1 LRASSAAIEIE
12 DVFDRG
18 RAIIMSTGSDGKTSW
33 RARKPDGLHGVSDSP
48 NVQVTK
54 PDKQMTAAQ
63 RRGLARKITAYLRRS
78 GLDCELVGDHRN
90 PPRMLN

>member
-1 LRASSAAIEIE
+1 MDYLRDSMRGKNVVAARNRQRQIRLTIAITRDLAQDSISIG

-48 NVQVTK
+48 NVQITK
-54 PDKQMTAAQ
+54 
-63 RRGLARKITAYLRRS
+63 
-78 GLDCELVGDHRN
+78 
-90 PPRMLN
+90 

>member
-1 LRASSAAIEIE
+1 LRASSAAIE

-33 RARKPDGLHGVSDSP
+33 GARKPEGLHGVSDSP
-48 NVQVTK
+48 DVQISK

-63 RRGLARKITAYLRRS
+63 RRGLARKITAYLKRS
-78 GLDCELVGDHRN
+78 GLACGLVGERRN
-90 PPRMLN
+90 PPRVLN